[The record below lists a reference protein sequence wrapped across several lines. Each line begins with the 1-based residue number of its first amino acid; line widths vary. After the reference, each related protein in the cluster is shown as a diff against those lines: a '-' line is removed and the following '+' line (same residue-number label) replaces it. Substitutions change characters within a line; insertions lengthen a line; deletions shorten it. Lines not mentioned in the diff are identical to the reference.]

1 MTVRNLSDEWG
12 GIAIFGPR
20 SRDLLARTTREDVSG
35 GAFPFM
41 TARLMDIG
49 LAPALVVRMS
59 VTGELGYEI
68 HAPQVYLSSIY
79 DRLMAYAGE
88 LGIIDVGMYAL
99 LSLRIEKGFGIW
111 SREFSRDYTPSESGL
126 ARFVA
131 YDKPDF
137 IGREAALCDRQAAP
151 GRRLV
156 LLDVDA
162 HDAEA
167 NFLEPIWS
175 GNDRVG
181 FVTSAAYGHTCGKS
195 LAMGYVAA
203 PAAAAGTSLHVTIV
217 GERRACRVL
226 GEAPVDPAGS
236 RMRA

>member
-12 GIAIFGPR
+12 VIALFGPR
-20 SRDLLARTTREDVSG
+20 SRDVLAGIAGQDVG
-35 GAFPFM
+35 NAAFPFM

-49 LAPALVVRMS
+49 LAPALVARMS

-68 HAPQVYLSSIY
+68 HCPQVDLPAIY
-79 DRLMAYAGE
+79 DRLRAAARD
-88 LGIIDVGMYAL
+88 LGVIDVGMYAL

-111 SREFSRDYTPSESGL
+111 TREFSRDYTPAESGL

-131 YDKPDF
+131 YDKAGF
-137 IGREAALCDRQAAP
+137 IGREAALRDRDTAP

-162 HDAEA
+162 SDAEA
-167 NFLEPIWS
+167 NFLEPVWA
-175 GNDRVG
+175 GDDRVG
-181 FVTSAAYGHTCGKS
+181 FVTSAAYGHTCGRS
-195 LAMGYVAA
+195 LAMGYVASR
-203 PAAAAGTSLHVTIV
+203 AAAAGTALEVTIV

-226 GEAPVDPAGS
+226 GEAAVDPAGA